1 MSGKNSTHYHL
12 RFLLIFQCKVVFPEI
27 L

>member
-1 MSGKNSTHYHL
+1 MSGKKSTHYHL